1 MYKIIDREAGNIIEQ
16 TETLEQAQKI
26 VEEYEAVDKKDGTY
40 KPDFYAIKQKGV
52 LKMKQT
58 KKQIEAQEI
67 AEAIQALNN
76 FGCEDGTTI
85 YTTVRSVAKS
95 GMSRAI
101 SCFII
106 ATEADGSQYIQSIDY
121 FIGIALGLKRHKDG
135 GLIVRGCGMDMGYKI
150 VSDLSHLIM
159 ADEYALKH
167 RWL

>member
-1 MYKIIDREAGNIIEQ
+1 
-16 TETLEQAQKI
+16 
-26 VEEYEAVDKKDGTY
+26 
-40 KPDFYAIKQKGV
+40 
-52 LKMKQT
+52 MKQT

-67 AEAIQALNN
+67 AEAIQTLKSL
-76 FGCEDGTTI
+76 GCEDGTTI
-85 YTTVRSVAKS
+85 YTTIRSVTKS

-106 ATEADGSQYIQSIDY
+106 TTEEDGSNYIQNINY
-121 FIGIALGLKRHKDG
+121 FVGISLGLKRHKDG

-159 ADEYALKH
+159 SDEYALKQ